1 MFEKTKNLK
10 WCKYE
15 YNHRNMFDNQ
25 NIRVHCVGK
34 MENGKITKIDDF
46 KIKRQ
51 DMKIFNE
58 NKIKKK

>member
-25 NIRVHCVGK
+25 KVENLKKNFGFYKMGK
-34 MENGKITKIDDF
+34 SILGADDEKVLYWCF
-46 KIKRQ
+46 L
-51 DMKIFNE
+51 FAY
-58 NKIKKK
+58 